1 MESLKGALFSITRS
15 TKYPKYMQSIT
26 IHLPRP
32 CQLEIL
38 EELGEVFPNLSG
50 ISQRGSFPVPGQQL
64 SKMHVEHD
72 HSPTSPPYQ
81 WENLKELGEG
91 FPNVGKFLVSGRIV
105 GSNCKIFF
113 LNGRAFDF

>member
-1 MESLKGALFSITRS
+1 MSTGNPGRIGGGFSQSKWNLSKGALSQ
-15 TKYPKYMQSIT
+15 YQVNNCPKCMLSMT
-26 IHLPRP
+26 IHLP
-32 CQLEIL
+32 
-38 EELGEVFPNLSG
+38 
-50 ISQRGSFPVPGQQL
+50 
-64 SKMHVEHD
+64 H
-72 HSPTSPPYQ
+72 PYE